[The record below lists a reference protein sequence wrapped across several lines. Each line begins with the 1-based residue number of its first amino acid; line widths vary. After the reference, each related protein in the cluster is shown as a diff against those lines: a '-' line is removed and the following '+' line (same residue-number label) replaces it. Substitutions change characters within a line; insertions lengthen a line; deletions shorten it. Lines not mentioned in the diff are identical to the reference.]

1 MQYDEGSYKFYC
13 TTAGLQAH
21 NTCCASAYQ
30 LICKRTTAVVRLTE
44 VTFPATYTYCSNNLS
59 YLFRQLIK
67 ASYDAYSY

>member
-1 MQYDEGSYKFYC
+1 MMKGVTNFTAQQLFY
-13 TTAGLQAH
+13 A
-21 NTCCASAYQ
+21 
-30 LICKRTTAVVRLTE
+30 RTTAVVRLTE

>member
-1 MQYDEGSYKFYC
+1 MMKGVTNF
-13 TTAGLQAH
+13 TAQ
-21 NTCCASAYQ
+21 Q
-30 LICKRTTAVVRLTE
+30 LDYKRTTRVVRLTE